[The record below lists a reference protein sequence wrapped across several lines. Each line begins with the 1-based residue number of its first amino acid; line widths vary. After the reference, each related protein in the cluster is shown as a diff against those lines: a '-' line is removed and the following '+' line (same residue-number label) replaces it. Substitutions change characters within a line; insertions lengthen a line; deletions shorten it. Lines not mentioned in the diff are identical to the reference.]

1 MLQATLGRVQW
12 QGKKGRLIIRGNA
25 YFMCVLLW
33 LPMSCFCPWLIFF
46 FIILLSCFI
55 VLYVFHRLSVLLI
68 FQKAV
73 TIHLRPSIMYKWLK
87 KKIIFSSRMKKTFSA
102 DKLTLQAPWVP
113 CFRTL
118 ILSSV
123 LFIWNIFLIP
133 ITENPIDK
141 WVREASVY
149 VQIKLLQPVKVNLT
163 DCTEQCVQFQ
173 RLWTPK

>member
-1 MLQATLGRVQW
+1 MLQALGVQW
-12 QGKKGRLIIRGNA
+12 QEKKLIIRGNA
-25 YFMCVLLW
+25 YFMRVVLW
-33 LPMSCFCPWLIFF
+33 LPMSCFCPWLMFF

-55 VLYVFHRLSVLLI
+55 VLYVFHRRSVLLI

-73 TIHLRPSIMYKWLK
+73 KIHLRPSIMYKWLN
-87 KKIIFSSRMKKTFSA
+87 KKIICAARNKTLSISE

-133 ITENPIDK
+133 ITESPIDK

-173 RLWTPK
+173 SLWTPK